1 MIATTPVVSIIMPV
15 YNGERFVGRAIA
27 SALAQTYTNIELVV
41 VDDGSTD
48 ATAAKVR
55 AFQDPRMQYV
65 YQENSRQGIAR
76 NNGIRRCA
84 GDYITFL
91 DADDRYLPD
100 KVERQ
105 VRFLLA
111 NPQFK
116 VVYCNE
122 LWFYTKRPS
131 ILWRRRRIRPS
142 HNILSDLLKGC
153 FININT
159 VMAERAVF
167 DKAGMFNET
176 RFYSEDWDLWLKI
189 ALAGFDFGYLDQD
202 LVIIELKDNT
212 DLPMEKQWMVK
223 LGAIEM
229 FQRLLPTPV
238 EIGGVVYDAKQT
250 IQNLTLRLAV
260 AYLAVGRRK
269 DFLHTFTPACPGPK
283 ALVFLVALCLLALPS
298 WLIKKLWKL
307 NRYRNSTLVR
317 VGGLSA

>member
-1 MIATTPVVSIIMPV
+1 MTPLVSIIMPV

-27 SALAQTYTNIELVV
+27 SALAQTYRNIELIV

-55 AFQDPRMQYV
+55 AFQDPRIRYV

-91 DADDRYLPD
+91 DADDYYLPD
-100 KVERQ
+100 KVGRE
-105 VRFLLA
+105 VRFLQE
-111 NPQFK
+111 NSQFK

-122 LWFYTKRPS
+122 LWFYTKHPS
-131 ILWRRRRIRPS
+131 LLWRRRRIRPS
-142 HNILSDLLKGC
+142 QHILSDLLKAC

-176 RFYSEDWDLWLKI
+176 RFYSEDWDLWLRI

-202 LVIIELKDNT
+202 LVIIELKDDT

-223 LGAIEM
+223 LAAIEM
-229 FQRLLPTPV
+229 FQRLLPAPL
-238 EIGGVVYDAKQT
+238 EIGGVVYDAEQT

-260 AYLAVGRRK
+260 AYLAVGRRN
-269 DFLHTFTPACPGPK
+269 DFLRTFTPACPGPK
-283 ALVFLVALCLLALPS
+283 ALVYLVALCLLALPPR
-298 WLIKKLWKL
+298 LIKKLWRL
-307 NRYRNSTLVR
+307 NRYRKSALVR
-317 VGGLSA
+317 AGGLSA